1 MARHRA
7 RKRRSIRAVAALVLV
22 TVVASGAVAALALGG
37 GDVIRGVVESDG
49 PSASPCA
56 RTLTVVT
63 ASSFEPVLADLA
75 GSLESG
81 ENCVHLEITVADGRA
96 AAAQVAEV
104 GAHVW
109 IPDDISWA
117 GSADSV
123 ELAEQP
129 AGGSGTVVATSP
141 IYMVADDSTA
151 GLIEQAGGGWRALAD
166 LVTSDSGVRMVVRE
180 PADSGDGLVGV
191 GAVAEA
197 VWIDDGMDASAEA
210 LMTALPS
217 TRTVPSHAIPEEN
230 GEVGLVAEYALGPLL
245 AGGSGAAA
253 ATVRNSTMLAGS
265 DYSVLMRYTWMPT
278 AAAVEDPALTE
289 PLERVL
295 DALTGPESDD
305 ALGQAGLRRPEGGPP
320 PGAADQLPEVSAAP
334 MEALG
339 AHNADHVFAAW
350 YPEDRRSDLLV
361 VIDVSGSMSG
371 IAPGSETPLI
381 DLVKGG
387 TRELAGLLPDDSEL
401 ALWQFGSLLDPPRDY
416 QTLLSRGPLDAAQ
429 RQRLDGAVDALA
441 VSDTGTGLY
450 DTILAAYVTARDGH
464 REGTPNHVVVFT
476 DGSNEDDPGSI
487 SAEQLAAGLAEAQDP
502 ERPVYLTLITFG
514 PEPEVEVLES
524 ALEPVD
530 GAVDPLTTADEVR
543 AVFIHVAAGGIHH

>member
-7 RKRRSIRAVAALVLV
+7 RKRRSFRAVAALLLV
-22 TVVASGAVAALALGG
+22 VVAASGAVAALALSGD
-37 GDVIRGVVESDG
+37 DVIGGIVDSDG
-49 PSASPCA
+49 PSPSPCA
-56 RTLTVVT
+56 QTLTVVT
-63 ASSFEPVLADLA
+63 ASSYEPVLTDLA
-75 GSLESG
+75 GALESG
-81 ENCVHLEITVADGRA
+81 EDCVRLEITVADGRA
-96 AAAQVAEV
+96 AAAEVAEV

-141 IYMVADDSTA
+141 IYMVTDDSTA
-151 GLIEQAGGGWRALAD
+151 GLIGQAGGGWRALAD
-166 LVTSDSGVRMVVRE
+166 LVTTDSGVRLVVRE
-180 PADSGDGLVGV
+180 PAGSGDGLVGV

-230 GEVGLVAEYALGPLL
+230 GEVGLVAEYALAPLL
-245 AGGSGAAA
+245 ASGSGAAA
-253 ATVRNSTMLAGS
+253 ATVRNSTVLAGS

-278 AAAVEDPALTE
+278 TAAVEDPALAE
-289 PLERVL
+289 PLERL
-295 DALTGPESDD
+295 LSAITGPESDE
-305 ALGQAGLRRPEGGPP
+305 ALAEAGLRGPDGGQPPE
-320 PGAADQLPEVSAAP
+320 ASDQLPEASAAP

-361 VIDVSGSMSG
+361 VIDVSGSMSD

-381 DLVKGG
+381 DLVKSG

-401 ALWQFGSLLDPPRDY
+401 ALWQFGSLLDAPRDY
-416 QTLLSRGPLDAAQ
+416 QTLLARGPLDAAQ
-429 RQRLDGAVDALA
+429 RQRLDGAVGALA
-441 VSDTGTGLY
+441 AGDTGTGLY
-450 DTILAAYVTARDGH
+450 DTILAAYVTAREGH

-476 DGSNEDDPGSI
+476 DGRNEDDPGSI

-502 ERPVYLTLITFG
+502 ERPVYLSLITFG
-514 PEPEVEVLES
+514 PEPEVEVLET
-524 ALEPVD
+524 AVEPVD